1 MKGKPSLNEWLA
13 EAKEHEN
20 AAKCGMYL
28 LHNGTVR
35 VTPKAKV
42 REGVDTEKEVKSL
55 RFSYNKELLDEI
67 IADGY
72 KLDGIYYIKA
82 WLNEGEL
89 EAGEDIMYILV
100 GGDIRPRVISGL
112 DYIVGRIKN
121 ECVEE
126 TEIYM

>member
-1 MKGKPSLNEWLA
+1 MKEKPSIEKWMA
-13 EAKEHEN
+13 EAKSHES

-35 VTPKAKV
+35 VSPKAKV
-42 REGVDTEKEVKSL
+42 REGIDTDKEVKSL
-55 RFSYNKELLDEI
+55 LFSFDKDLLDEI
-67 IADGY
+67 ISDGY

-100 GGDIRPRVISGL
+100 GGDIRPRVINGL

-121 ECVEE
+121 ECVKE
-126 TEIYM
+126 TEIYA

>member
-1 MKGKPSLNEWLA
+1 MKEKPSLEKWMA
-13 EAKEHEN
+13 EAKGHEN
-20 AAKCGMYL
+20 AGKCGMYL

-42 REGVDTEKEVKSL
+42 REGVDTDKEVKSL

-67 IADGY
+67 ISDGY
-72 KLDGIYYIKA
+72 KLDGIYYIKT

-89 EAGEDIMYILV
+89 EAGEDIMYVLV
-100 GGDIRPRVISGL
+100 GGDIRPRVIKGL

>member
-1 MKGKPSLNEWLA
+1 MKEKPSIEKWMA
-13 EAKEHEN
+13 EAKSHES

-35 VTPKAKV
+35 VSPKAKV
-42 REGVDTEKEVKSL
+42 REGIDTDKEVKSL
-55 RFSYNKELLDEI
+55 LFSYDKELLDEI
-67 IADGY
+67 ISDGY

-100 GGDIRPRVISGL
+100 GGDIRPRVINGL

-126 TEIYM
+126 TEIYA

>member
-1 MKGKPSLNEWLA
+1 MKDNPSIEKWMA
-13 EAKEHEN
+13 EAKSHES

-35 VTPKAKV
+35 VSPKAQV
-42 REGVDTEKEVKSL
+42 REGLDSDKEVKSL
-55 RFSYNKELLDEI
+55 LFSYDKELLDEI
-67 IADGY
+67 ISDGY

-100 GGDIRPRVISGL
+100 GGDIRPRVINGL

-126 TEIYM
+126 TEIYV

>member
-1 MKGKPSLNEWLA
+1 MKEKPSLEKWMA
-13 EAKEHEN
+13 EAKRHEN

-42 REGVDTEKEVKSL
+42 REGADTDKEVKSL
-55 RFSYNKELLDEI
+55 RFSYDKELLDEI
-67 IADGY
+67 ISDGY
-72 KLDGIYYIKA
+72 KLDGIYYIKT

-89 EAGEDIMYILV
+89 EAGEDIMYVLV
-100 GGDIRPRVISGL
+100 GGDIRPRVINGL